1 MLLLFTLLSISLVA
15 STKESIEK
23 IVSSLNKIEEKS
35 IEKIVKNPF
44 AVEKKE
50 LIDVK
55 PIVVE
60 EVQEKKVVKKVNLQ
74 WTNNKKALIDNVW
87 YKEGEKVH
95 GKEIVYIGNKG
106 IILSVGETKRE
117 IIRLKS
123 EEKFD
128 GFKIGKVK

>member
-128 GFKIGKVK
+128 GFEIGKVK